1 VTAAALIEE
10 AVKSGARKSA
20 ACKELEID
28 IRTLQRWVRHGR
40 IEQDGRKGALRK
52 VPANKLSEEER
63 ARVLETAN
71 SANYIDK
78 PPSQI
83 VPDLADKGIYIASES
98 TFYRV
103 LREAG
108 QQKHRG
114 RSAAPKKRAV
124 YGHCATGPNQVW
136 SWDITWLPGAVKGLY
151 LYLYMIIDIFSRKI
165 VGWEVYDCESSENAS
180 ELVVKSAV
188 SESLGGRPFVLHSDN
203 GSPMK
208 GSSLLTTLHN
218 LGVGVSYSRP
228 GVSNDNPYSES
239 IFRTLKYRPAYPYRG
254 FSDIKASRKWVN
266 GFAVWYNGEHRH
278 SGLNFI
284 TPDERHDGLGEGIM
298 ERRKAVYE
306 KAKADRPNRW
316 SKNIRQMSL
325 PEVVWLNPPSK
336 SNGQAQKVA
345 GL

>member
-1 VTAAALIEE
+1 LIEE
-10 AVKSGARKSA
+10 AVKSGARKGA
-20 ACKELEID
+20 ACKELGISV
-28 IRTLQRWVRHGR
+28 RTLQRWAVHGGTG
-40 IEQDGRKGALRK
+40 EDGRKGASRK
-52 VPANKLSEEER
+52 PPANKLSEEER
-63 ARVLETAN
+63 ASVLETAN
-71 SANYIDK
+71 STDYIDK

-114 RSAAPKKRAV
+114 RSAAPKKRV
-124 YGHCATGPNQVW
+124 VRGHCATGRNQVW

-151 LYLYMIIDIFSRKI
+151 LYLYLIIDIFSRKI

-180 ELVVKSAV
+180 ELVLRSVI
-188 SESLGGRPFVLHSDN
+188 SESPGGRPFVLHSDN

-208 GSSLLTTLHN
+208 GSSLLTTLRN
-218 LGVGVSYSRP
+218 LGVEASYSRP

-254 FSDIKASRKWVN
+254 FVDIKASRKWVN
-266 GFAVWYNGEHRH
+266 DFVKWYNGEHRH

-284 TPDERHDGLGEGIM
+284 TPDERHNGRGEGIM

-306 KAKADRPNRW
+306 KAKTAHPNRW
-316 SKNIRQMSL
+316 SKNIRQMNL
-325 PEVVWLNPPSK
+325 PEEVWLNPPSK
-336 SNGQAQKVA
+336 SNKQERKVV
-345 GL
+345 GF